1 MYLCGPNTRTM
12 PTIDLPSTLLFHP
25 AASRGHADH
34 GWLNAWHSF
43 SFANWHNPE
52 RMHFGALRVLNDD
65 TIAPGKGFGTHPHD
79 NMEII
84 TIVTEGALMHK
95 DSMGN
100 EGVIKAGDVQVM
112 SAGTG
117 VQHSEFNPD
126 PQRRTKLFQIW
137 LFPRQRNA
145 TPRYDQITLDPKDR
159 VNRFQQIVSPDPDD
173 AGTWIGQDAWFQL
186 GKFDADRTERYAIKR
201 PGNGV
206 YAMVMSGSAEI
217 QGQRLSER
225 DAIGVSDAAE
235 LAIKTGPEGAELL
248 LIDVPM
254 EFN

>member
-1 MYLCGPNTRTM
+1 MNTSTTSART
-12 PTIDLPSTLLFHP
+12 IFHK
-25 AASRGHADH
+25 ADTRGHADH

-43 SFANWHNPE
+43 SFANWHDRE

-65 TIAPGKGFGTHPHD
+65 TIAAGKGFGTHPHE

-100 EGVIKAGDVQVM
+100 EGIIKAGDVQVM

-126 PQRRTKLFQIW
+126 PEHRSKLFQVW
-137 LFPRQRNA
+137 LFPREQGA

-159 VNRFQQIVSPDPDD
+159 VNKFQQIVSPEPAD

-186 GKFDADRTERYAIKR
+186 GKFDGGRTEHYTIKR
-201 PGNGV
+201 AGNGV
-206 YAMVMSGSAEI
+206 YALVVSGSAKI
-217 QGQRLSER
+217 QGQQLSTR
-225 DAIGVSDAAE
+225 DAVGVSGVEE
-235 LAIKTGPEGAELL
+235 LEIRIGSEGAELL

>member
-1 MYLCGPNTRTM
+1 MTM
-12 PTIDLPSTLLFHP
+12 STTSLSGTTVLHT
-25 AASRGHADH
+25 ADTRGHADH

-43 SFANWHNPE
+43 SFANWHDPE

-65 TIAPGKGFGTHPHD
+65 TIAAGKGFGTHPHD

-84 TIVTEGALMHK
+84 TIVTEGALKHT

-100 EGVIKAGDVQVM
+100 EGIIKAGDVQVM

-117 VQHSEFNPD
+117 VRHSEFNPD
-126 PQRRTKLFQIW
+126 PAHRAKLFQIW
-137 LFPRQRNA
+137 LFPRKRGA

-159 VNRFQQIVSPDPDD
+159 KDRFQQIVSPDPAD

-186 GKFDADRTERYAIKR
+186 GKFDSGRTERYRVKR
-201 PGNGV
+201 KGNGV
-206 YAMVMSGSAEI
+206 YALVVSGSAEV
-217 QGQRLSER
+217 QGQRLSTR
-225 DAIGVSDAAE
+225 DALGVSGVEE
-235 LAIKTGPEGAELL
+235 LDIRIGSEGAELL

>member
-1 MYLCGPNTRTM
+1 M
-12 PTIDLPSTLLFHP
+12 STSSVSSSLVFHP
-25 AASRGHADH
+25 SSSRGHADH

-65 TIAPGKGFGTHPHD
+65 TIAAGKGFGTHPHD

-84 TIVTEGALMHK
+84 TIVTEGALMHT

-100 EGVIKAGDVQVM
+100 EGIIKAGDVQVM

-117 VQHSEFNPD
+117 VRHSEFNPD
-126 PQRRTKLFQIW
+126 KEHRTMLFQIW
-137 LFPRQRNA
+137 LFPRERGA
-145 TPRYDQITLDPKDR
+145 GPRYDQITLDPADR
-159 VNRFQQIVSPDPDD
+159 VNRFQQIVSPDPHD

-186 GKFDADRTERYAIKR
+186 GKFEGGRTEHYATKR
-201 PGNGV
+201 TGNGV
-206 YAMVMSGSAEI
+206 YAMVVSGSAVI
-217 QGQRLSER
+217 NGQQLNVR
-225 DAIGVSDAAE
+225 DAVGVSEVDV
-235 LAIKTGPEGAELL
+235 LDITIGPEGAELL